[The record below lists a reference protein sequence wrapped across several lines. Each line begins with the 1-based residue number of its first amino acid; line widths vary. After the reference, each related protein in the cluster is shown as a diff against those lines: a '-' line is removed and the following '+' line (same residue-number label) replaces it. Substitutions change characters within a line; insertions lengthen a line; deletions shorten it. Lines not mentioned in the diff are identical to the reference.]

1 MENAHYGA
9 KENDK
14 KKSGSIHWNA
24 AAFFCRV
31 IRGRLR
37 REAGE
42 GWIPFAGI
50 TPPFYIYGARAIFVA
65 KIVLL
70 RK

>member
-14 KKSGSIHWNA
+14 KKNGSIHWNA
-24 AAFFCRV
+24 AAFFCRI
-31 IRGRLR
+31 IRGRVR

-42 GWIPFAGI
+42 G
-50 TPPFYIYGARAIFVA
+50 VDS
-65 KIVLL
+65 L
-70 RK
+70 RRYNAAFL

>member
-31 IRGRLR
+31 IRGRMR

-42 GWIPFAGI
+42 GMDS
-50 TPPFYIYGARAIFVA
+50 
-65 KIVLL
+65 L
-70 RK
+70 RRYNAAFLYLWLKSHFRG